1 MTLPRT
7 AADVLRDHVVSEI
20 ECIDR
25 MYLNC
30 YVPKLQYTNGLIGF
44 LRSQLGMTVGSTAP
58 FAAITNRF
66 NRAVERF
73 ATVNGIP
80 VLQLKKGER
89 KDDIMHEHLARFQ
102 GAEGILFIGWAQEKV
117 NLFRTETRHDAQGGT
132 YPWIVPATG
141 VVKQWYFYCVDEDFG
156 PFFLKFCSYF
166 PYNARLC
173 INVHHWA
180 QRQAAKEGLRFEV
193 LDNAFGQ
200 VEDADAVQEICDSFD
215 GSHIRVLVDKW
226 MANLPHPFTP
236 DQQAA
241 GYGYDVSIL
250 QAEFSLTQVLDRP
263 VSGRIFFD
271 QLIRD
276 NLAIGRPDLVG
287 LIFDRQI
294 RRRGKHPTPGVFRTR
309 VITDEVTP
317 SLHIDFQTTSMKQY
331 QKLGR
336 ALRTETTINNPYEF
350 RIGKGLKN
358 LPALRE
364 VGFSANRRLLRVQY
378 ISHNPADGA
387 NALAKVC
394 RPVTTPTGQR
404 VAGLPL
410 TDPRCMALLTVLAV
424 FRIQQPHGFTAADL
438 RRHVAPLLDKRADEI
453 TPGQTSYDLR
463 RLAKHDLIRRKHGT
477 HRYQVTD
484 SGAHHALFLT
494 RVQHQVFNTGL
505 AELAQP
511 GTRLHTAIGA
521 FDKALGK
528 LANDANISH

>member
-1 MTLPRT
+1 MVNHYYVY
-7 AADVLRDHVVSEI
+7 AV
-20 ECIDR
+20 DR
-25 MYLNC
+25 
-30 YVPKLQYTNGLIGF
+30 
-44 LRSQLGMTVGSTAP
+44 
-58 FAAITNRF
+58 
-66 NRAVERF
+66 
-73 ATVNGIP
+73 
-80 VLQLKKGER
+80 
-89 KDDIMHEHLARFQ
+89 
-102 GAEGILFIGWAQEKV
+102 
-117 NLFRTETRHDAQGGT
+117 
-132 YPWIVPATG
+132 
-141 VVKQWYFYCVDEDFG
+141 DFG
-156 PFFLKFCSYF
+156 PIFLKFCSYF

-180 QRQAAKEGLRFEV
+180 QRQAAREGLRFEV
-193 LDNAFGQ
+193 LDNAFGE
-200 VEDADAVQEICDSFD
+200 VEDADAVQAICDSFG
-215 GSHIRVLVDKW
+215 GSHIRALADKW
-226 MANLPHPFTP
+226 LAILPHPFTP

-241 GYGYDVSIL
+241 GYCYDLSVL

-287 LIFDRQI
+287 LIFDRRI
-294 RRRGKHPTPGVFRTR
+294 VRRGKHPTPGVFRTR
-309 VITDEVTP
+309 VITDDVTP
-317 SLHIDFQTTSMKQY
+317 SLHIDYQTTSMKQY

-394 RPVTTPTGQR
+394 RAVTTPTGQR

-424 FRIQQPHGFTAADL
+424 FRIHQPYGFTAADL
-438 RRHVAPLLDKRADEI
+438 RRHVAPLLDKRPDEI
-453 TPGQTSYDLR
+453 TAGQTSYDLR
-463 RLAKHDLIRRKHGT
+463 RLAKHDLIRRKRGT

-484 SGAHHALFLT
+484 VGVHHALFLT
-494 RVQHQVFNTGL
+494 RVHHQVFNTGL
-505 AELAQP
+505 AELSQP
-511 GTRLHTAIGA
+511 GTRLHAAISA
-521 FDKALGK
+521 FDKALGN
-528 LANDANISH
+528 LASHANINP